1 LTQGSAIGIELGL
14 MFRDGKKI
22 KDGSLEMERE
32 IRDERLEM
40 EREIA
45 RLHVQVL

>member
-1 LTQGSAIGIELGL
+1 ME
-14 MFRDGKKI
+14 KKI